1 LVLPRDIAIAGFG
14 NYEMA
19 SVSDPGI
26 ATINV
31 DSFVI
36 GAQAAE
42 QMIAMLENRSAAK
55 ITKTGYNILRQGS
68 T

>member
-1 LVLPRDIAIAGFG
+1 
-14 NYEMA
+14 MA

-55 ITKTGYNILRQGS
+55 ITKTGYNVLRQGS